1 VIVKPNTYAAH
12 PNCWAL
18 RYAQAPGR
26 PKLGASQ
33 AERPC
38 CLGSPTIAWSA
49 EETEAFHH
57 SPKTERAAAPGRPAG
72 SPRPA
77 NRRAEF
83 DFIRAFVVA
92 GLVIFHSAIVFAT
105 GASFFVKDPSPNLA
119 FTFVTGWGSLWGMP
133 LLFVVSGMSVRYAL
147 QHRSAAA
154 FVRERAARLLVPFLV
169 GLALLVPP
177 MFYLEQLGQ
186 PGFHEPYWRFWQHFF
201 NLNELVPGLFTRG
214 SWGPGVGFDPAHL
227 WFLYCLLVFSIALL
241 PLFLY
246 LRRPGGARVV
256 EQMAEFTERHGLVVL
271 FTATIPLALVE
282 ATFGPDA
289 NTGGWERVAYLFPL
303 LYGYL
308 IASDR
313 RFESALQRARRP
325 ALACALVATA
335 ALYASAAILAAS
347 GTDVLTGVSPG
358 WDALQALAGWAW
370 IVSIMGFA
378 VAVSHRRDH
387 QLVLIQSKGTAPL
400 EPWWRRGA
408 QYANEAVLPFYV
420 LHEPV
425 IVAAAWVIVR
435 WNAPVVVKYVLL
447 VIVAFAGTLTLYE
460 VLVRRFPITRLLFGM
475 KPRAQRAA

>member
-1 VIVKPNTYAAH
+1 
-12 PNCWAL
+12 
-18 RYAQAPGR
+18 
-26 PKLGASQ
+26 
-33 AERPC
+33 
-38 CLGSPTIAWSA
+38 
-49 EETEAFHH
+49 
-57 SPKTERAAAPGRPAG
+57 
-72 SPRPA
+72 
-77 NRRAEF
+77 
-83 DFIRAFVVA
+83 
-92 GLVIFHSAIVFAT
+92 
-105 GASFFVKDPSPNLA
+105 
-119 FTFVTGWGSLWGMP
+119 MP

-154 FVRERAARLLVPFLV
+154 FVRERLARLLVPFLV

-177 MFYLEQLGQ
+177 MFYLERLDP
-186 PGFHEPYWRFWQHFF
+186 PGFHEPYWHFWLRFF
-201 NLNELVPGLFTRG
+201 NLTELVPGLFTRG

-246 LRRPGGARVV
+246 LHRPGGARVIDR
-256 EQMAEFTERHGLVVL
+256 MAAFTERHGLVVL
-271 FTATIPLALVE
+271 LSAAIPLAFVE

-313 RFESALQRARRP
+313 RFETALQRARRP

-335 ALYASAAILAAS
+335 ALYAWAAILAAS
-347 GTDVLTGVSPG
+347 GTDVLTGVNPG

-378 VAVSHRRDH
+378 MAVSHRREH
-387 QLVLIQSKGTAPL
+387 QPALIQSEGLAPL
-400 EPWWRRGA
+400 EPWWRRA
-408 QYANEAVLPFYV
+408 ARYANEAVLPFYV

-435 WNAPVVVKYVLL
+435 WDAPVVPKYVLL
-447 VIVAFAGTLTLYE
+447 VMVAFAGTLTLYE
-460 VLVRRFPITRLLFGM
+460 VMVRRFPVTRLLFGM
-475 KPRAQRAA
+475 KQRAQRAAWQQCVGGRHPRAGS